1 MDSSLAD
8 LPVQHVK
15 GIGPRRAALFGRIG
29 VRTVRDALYY
39 LPRWYEDRSVI
50 RAIADI
56 REGCAETVRGRIIS
70 CGPVAARSRR
80 LRIFEVLANDGTG
93 TIKGRWFNQS
103 FMQRNLKVGQDV
115 LLCGVAKRDPYFG
128 AGFVMDGPEYE
139 TVSEDADSLIHTNR
153 VVPFYRLTEGI
164 SQKQFR
170 KIMFGIVEQYAGGL
184 AEPLPTEIIE
194 RYSLP
199 PLCDT
204 IKALH
209 FPEECDIEHWNE
221 GKSIYHKRLAF
232 EELFVFALGMAAFRK
247 GRGQSGY
254 SFRCEGRLRGRL
266 QEGLSFGLTNAQKR
280 ALEEILSDM
289 RRPSPMSRL
298 LQGDVG
304 CGKTVVT
311 FAAMLDAVECGFQT
325 AFMAPTEILAE
336 QHYLNI
342 CKMAEGF
349 GVKIALISGGAKD
362 RQLDRIA
369 SGEIPVVVGTHAL
382 VQESVVFKNLGFVVI
397 DEQHKFGVT
406 QRGNLRKK
414 GLNPDLLVMTATPIP
429 RSLALTLYGD
439 LDYSVIDEMPAGRKP
454 VLTKVFM
461 PDQKREIYG
470 ILEGEIKKGRQA
482 YVVYPVIEESEKV
495 DLRAAVEGKSAFER
509 IFPGFR
515 VGLLHGRMVAADRE
529 EVMSAFTRGDLDI
542 LVSTTV
548 VEVGVDVPNATVM
561 IVVHAER
568 FGLAQLHQLRGR
580 VGRGGDR
587 SCCLLIA
594 YGPLGEDAGRRLDV
608 MIRTNDGFSI
618 AQEDLAIRGPGEFW
632 GTLQSG
638 MPGFRVADP
647 IRDLQLI
654 ETTKKEA
661 FSMIDANPGLC
672 DFPLL
677 KNMYETFWNG
687 KTGFIGAG

>member
-1 MDSSLAD
+1 MDSSLPD
-8 LPVQHVK
+8 LPVQRIK
-15 GIGPRRAALFGRIG
+15 GIGPRRAALFDRIG
-29 VRTVRDALYY
+29 LRTIRDALYY
-39 LPRWYEDRSVI
+39 LPRRYEDRSLI

-70 CGPVAARSRR
+70 CGPVVARGRR
-80 LRIFEVLANDGTG
+80 LRIFEILANDGTG

-103 FMQRNLKVGQDV
+103 FMQRNLKAGQDV
-115 LLCGVAKRDPYFG
+115 LLCGEAKRDPYSG

-153 VVPFYRLTEGI
+153 VVPLYRLTEGL

-184 AEPLPTEIIE
+184 AEPLPPEIIE
-194 RYSLP
+194 RYGLPSLR
-199 PLCDT
+199 DA

-247 GRGQSGY
+247 GRGQRGY
-254 SFRCEGRLRGRL
+254 SFRCEGRLRRRL

-336 QHYLNI
+336 QHYRNI
-342 CKMAEGF
+342 CKMAGGF
-349 GVKIALISGGAKD
+349 GIKIALISGGAKN
-362 RQLDRIA
+362 RQLGRIA
-369 SGEIPVVVGTHAL
+369 SGEISVVVGTHAL
-382 VQESVVFKNLGFVVI
+382 MQESVVFRNLGFVVI

-439 LDYSVIDEMPAGRKP
+439 LDYSVIDEMPAGRMP

-461 PDQKREIYG
+461 PDQKKEIYG
-470 ILEGEIKKGRQA
+470 ILEEEIKKGRQA
-482 YVVYPVIEESEKV
+482 YVVYPVIEGSEKV
-495 DLRAAVEGKSAFER
+495 DLSAAVGGKSAFER

-548 VEVGVDVPNATVM
+548 VEVGVDVANATVM

-568 FGLAQLHQLRGR
+568 FGLAQLHQMRGR

-587 SCCLLIA
+587 SCCLLIV

-608 MIRTNDGFSI
+608 MVRTNDGFSI

-638 MPGFRVADP
+638 MPGFKVADL

-661 FSMIDANPGLC
+661 FSLIDANPCLC

-677 KNMYETFWNG
+677 KKMYETFWND
-687 KTGFIGAG
+687 KTGFMGAG

>member
-8 LPVQHVK
+8 LPVQRIK

-39 LPRWYEDRSVI
+39 LPRRYEDRSLI
-50 RAIADI
+50 RAISDI

-70 CGPVAARSRR
+70 CGPVAARGRR

-103 FMQRNLKVGQDV
+103 FMQRNLKAGQDV
-115 LLCGVAKRDPYFG
+115 LLCGEAKRDPYFG

-139 TVSEDADSLIHTNR
+139 TVSEDADFLIHTNR
-153 VVPFYRLTEGI
+153 VVPLYRLTEGI
-164 SQKQFR
+164 SQKQLR

-184 AEPLPTEIIE
+184 AEPLPPEIIE
-194 RYSLP
+194 RHGLP
-199 PLCDT
+199 PLCET

-209 FPEECDIEHWNE
+209 FPEECDIGDWNE

-254 SFRCEGRLRGRL
+254 SFRCEGRLRKRL
-266 QEGLSFGLTNAQKR
+266 QEGLSFELTNAQKR
-280 ALEEILSDM
+280 ALQEILRDM
-289 RRPSPMSRL
+289 RRPAPMSRL

-336 QHYLNI
+336 QHYRNI
-342 CKMAEGF
+342 CKMAEGS
-349 GVKIALISGGAKD
+349 GVKVALISGGPRD

-382 VQESVVFKNLGFVVI
+382 MQESVVFRNLAFVVI

-439 LDYSVIDEMPAGRKP
+439 LDYSVIDEMPAGRRP

-461 PDQKREIYG
+461 PDQKKEIYG
-470 ILEGEIKKGRQA
+470 ILEEEIKKGRQV
-482 YVVYPVIEESEKV
+482 YVVYPVIEESEKI

-509 IFPGFR
+509 TFPGFR
-515 VGLLHGRMVAADRE
+515 VGLLHGRMAAADRE
-529 EVMSAFTRGDLDI
+529 EVMSAFRRGDLDI

-587 SCCLLIA
+587 SYCLLVA

-608 MIRTNDGFSI
+608 MVHTNDGFSI

-638 MPGFRVADP
+638 MSGFKVADL

-654 ETTKKEA
+654 EKAKQEA

-677 KNMYETFWNG
+677 KKMCETFWNG
-687 KTGFIGAG
+687 RTGFIGAG

>member
-8 LPVQHVK
+8 LPVQSIK

-39 LPRWYEDRSVI
+39 LPRRYEDRSLI

-56 REGCAETVRGRIIS
+56 RAGCAETVRGRIIS
-70 CGPVAARSRR
+70 CGPVAARGKR

-103 FMQRNLKVGQDV
+103 FMQRNLKAGQDV
-115 LLCGVAKRDPYFG
+115 LLCGEAKRDPYSG

-153 VVPFYRLTEGI
+153 VVPLYRLTEGI
-164 SQKQFR
+164 SQKQLR

-184 AEPLPTEIIE
+184 TEPLPPEIIE
-194 RYSLP
+194 RHGLPSL
-199 PLCDT
+199 CET

-209 FPEECDIEHWNE
+209 FPEDCDIRDWNE
-221 GKSIYHKRLAF
+221 GKSIYHRRLAF

-247 GRGQSGY
+247 GRGQRGY
-254 SFRCEGRLRGRL
+254 SFRCEGRLRKRL
-266 QEGLSFGLTNAQKR
+266 QEGLSFELTNAQKR

-311 FAAMLDAVECGFQT
+311 FAAMLHAVECGFQT

-336 QHYLNI
+336 QHYRNI

-349 GVKIALISGGAKD
+349 GVKVALISGGAKD

-382 VQESVVFKNLGFVVI
+382 MQEAVVFKNLGFVVI

-414 GLNPDLLVMTATPIP
+414 GFNPDLLVMTATPIP

-439 LDYSVIDEMPAGRKP
+439 LDYSVIDEMPAGRRP
-454 VLTKVFM
+454 VLTKVFV
-461 PDQKREIYG
+461 PDQKKEIYG
-470 ILEGEIKKGRQA
+470 ILEEEIKKGRQV
-482 YVVYPVIEESEKV
+482 YVVYPVIEESEKI

-515 VGLLHGRMVAADRE
+515 VGLLHGRMAAADRE
-529 EVMSAFTRGDLDI
+529 EVMSEFRRGDLDI
-542 LVSTTV
+542 LVSTTI

-587 SCCLLIA
+587 SCCLLVA

-608 MIRTNDGFSI
+608 MARTNDGFSI

-638 MPGFRVADP
+638 MPGFKVADL

-654 ETTKKEA
+654 ETARQEA

-677 KNMYETFWNG
+677 KKMCETFWNG
-687 KTGFIGAG
+687 RTGVIGAG